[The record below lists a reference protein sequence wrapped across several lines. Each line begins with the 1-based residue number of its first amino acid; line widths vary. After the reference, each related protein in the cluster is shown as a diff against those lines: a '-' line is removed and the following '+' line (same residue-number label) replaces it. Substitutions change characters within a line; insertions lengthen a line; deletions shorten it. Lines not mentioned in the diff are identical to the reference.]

1 MHVKPSTD
9 PYQINVHCYR
19 CCGGCGYNWLC
30 CPVAPLP
37 CPLLLGVGWVLGRS
51 QDSEPS
57 CISPIRIPYMS
68 PHPIHALWKVAW
80 LSEWGAFL
88 LHPIRATL
96 MSSAGEGWGGVSL
109 FLLFCSVLCS
119 PGGTKDLTCG
129 PSAFPG
135 SICGPG
141 RVTSPFGATVLYLK
155 TKLTADPGGASQ
167 PLLL

>member
-96 MSSAGEGWGGVSL
+96 MSSAGEGWGGIPISFV
-109 FLLFCSVLCS
+109 LLS
-119 PGGTKDLTCG
+119 
-129 PSAFPG
+129 
-135 SICGPG
+135 
-141 RVTSPFGATVLYLK
+141 
-155 TKLTADPGGASQ
+155 
-167 PLLL
+167 PLLSRWNQRPDLWSQRFSWLHMWSWAGHFPFWGHSFVPEN